1 MPRPRRMHDVA
12 PRDMLDRV
20 VFFVAFAAGAFGSVA
35 IKALGAHPF
44 LAAGYAALVL
54 IAYALLAWAG
64 GRVKLEPE
72 TIGDNC
78 YYLGF
83 LFTLSS
89 LSYTLYQ
96 MADPTLNA
104 GRPVDIPDVI
114 SGFGVALSSTIVGV
128 FLRVFMMQLRPDF
141 IAKDREVRADINR
154 SFGDFRKNMAGMLSQ
169 MKAYS
174 AESIQLASERDE
186 RIRKS
191 TEKFLEDYQEALTM
205 STTSLADHMKEAFS
219 EAMREVV
226 KEISEAQKAS
236 HEQMKSTLEEL
247 EALKNRLN
255 EQESQSF
262 EQIGTRRRVLLEEMD
277 EYEKKIKAQNEMTEA
292 QIKATR
298 RAADAISK
306 RIIPALDDLKERLDK
321 FPPEPL
327 VEDATFES
335 ANTAPENFEDPADK
349 PFVLKVD
356 RTSGPW
362 GTKSGG
368 SK

>member
-1 MPRPRRMHDVA
+1 MQSPRRMHDVA
-12 PRDMLDRV
+12 PRDMLDRLF
-20 VFFVAFAAGAFGSVA
+20 FFVAFAAGVFGSIV

-44 LAAGYAALVL
+44 LAAGYAAIVL

-96 MADPTLNA
+96 MADPTLNS
-104 GRPVDIPDVI
+104 GHPVDIPDVI

-141 IAKDREVRADINR
+141 TAKDREVRADINR
-154 SFGDFRKNMAGMLSQ
+154 SFGEFRKNMAGMLSH

-174 AESIQLASERDE
+174 AESVQLASERDK
-186 RIRKS
+186 RIRES
-191 TEKFLEDYQEALTM
+191 TEKFLEDYRLALKK
-205 STTSLADHMKEAFS
+205 STTSLSDHMKEAFS

-226 KEISEAQKAS
+226 KEISESQKAS
-236 HEQMKSTLEEL
+236 YEQMKSTLQEL

-255 EQESQSF
+255 EQESESF
-262 EQIGTRRRVLLEEMD
+262 EQIGARRRVLLKEID
-277 EYEKKIKAQNEMTEA
+277 EYEKKIKSQNDVMEI
-292 QIKATR
+292 QIKASC

-306 RIIPALDDLKERLDK
+306 RVIPALDELKVRLDR
-321 FPPEPL
+321 FPPESM
-327 VEDATFES
+327 VEE
-335 ANTAPENFEDPADK
+335 APSLSGGSDQDNSEDIVDKAFVEPAE
-349 PFVLKVD
+349 
-356 RTSGPW
+356 RASGPW
-362 GTKSGG
+362 GTTSGE